1 MYVEGPNSKVHPF
14 DIMYNFFLLQ
24 NIKKMTAAAL
34 KKDGQEFFISSKK
47 IRMNDAYNFCYNV
60 NVAIVYFC

>member
-14 DIMYNFFLLQ
+14 DITYNFFLLQ

-47 IRMNDAYNFCYNV
+47 IRMNDAYNFC
-60 NVAIVYFC
+60 